1 MSTGRWWLAKK
12 HRKMEVRRKNLKMF
26 IQKGQREK
34 TKTLIQK
41 DTCTPMFKAAIFTT
55 AKTWKKPKWPSTDK
69 KIDEMW
75 YIHTQWNISHKKW
88 NNAICSNMDEPG
100 DYHTKWSDSKKLS
113 YDITHKGNLKYDI
126 NERIYKTEIDSQIQ
140 KTWCYPKVK
149 WINYKL
155 GSNRYTLL

>member
-12 HRKMEVRRKNLKMF
+12 HRKMEVRTKNLKMF
-26 IQKGQREK
+26 IQKGQGEK
-34 TKTLIQK
+34 IKTLIQK

-69 KIDEMW
+69 QIDEMW

-149 WINYKL
+149 WINYKFW
-155 GSNRYTLL
+155 SNRYTLL